1 MKTPLYSHS
10 TRHRRHA
17 FTLIELLIVIA
28 IIAVLAALLL
38 PVLGRAKARAQGV
51 VCLSNFKQL
60 NLAWQMYADDHDGA
74 MVRRHSAVSNNEQ
87 FTFPQ
92 LPWVEGNLSLTP
104 DNLDNFR
111 TDYLVD
117 LQYAAFA
124 PYIRN
129 PAIYKCPSDKST
141 ALWHGVRRTR
151 VRSYQ
156 TAGGWYF
163 GRSYLPAGSL
173 GIGNV
178 SWAVRPANELT
189 FIESHADT
197 IRGGVFPPPYRFPS
211 EQDVPNPSLVFMRD
225 LPGSRHNGSGA
236 VAFGDGRV
244 EMHKWRDPRTRRP
257 ETGVAPQDFE
267 YYVGLNDPAN
277 EDAFWIDRHSRLEG
291 NDDIFRHTTQ

>member
-1 MKTPLYSHS
+1 MK
-10 TRHRRHA
+10 HRRHA
-17 FTLIELLIVIA
+17 FTLIELLVGIA
-28 IIAVLAALLL
+28 IIGVLAALLL

-74 MVRRHSAVSNNEQ
+74 IVKLGLGEINRRFSH
-87 FTFPQ
+87 PQ
-92 LPWVEGNLSLTP
+92 LPWVDGNLSLTP

-117 LQYAAFA
+117 PKYAAFA

-163 GRSYLPAGSL
+163 GSSYLSPGSVPIAKL
-173 GIGNV
+173 

-189 FIESHADT
+189 FIESHTGAV
-197 IRGGVFPPPYRFPS
+197 GSQNFPPPYRFPS
-211 EQDVPNPSLVFMRD
+211 ERDTPHPSLVFMRG
-225 LPGSRHNGSGA
+225 LPGSRHNGSGV
-236 VAFGDGRV
+236 VAFADGRV
-244 EMHKWRDPRTRRP
+244 EMHKWRDPRTRQP
-257 ETGVAPQDFE
+257 ERDDFSMDFE
-267 YYVGLNDPAN
+267 EMIKLCDPAN

-291 NDDIFRHTTQ
+291 NDDIYRHVIQ

>member
-10 TRHRRHA
+10 TNHRRHA
-17 FTLIELLIVIA
+17 FTLIELLVVIA

-74 MVRRHSAVSNNEQ
+74 IARLTGAGPNYQ
-87 FTFPQ
+87 GFTYLR
-92 LPWVEGNLSLTP
+92 LPWVEGHLSLMP

-117 LQYAAFA
+117 PKYAAFA
-124 PYIRN
+124 PYIQN
-129 PAIYKCPSDKST
+129 PAVYKCPSDKST

-151 VRSYQ
+151 VRSYK

-163 GRSYLPAGSL
+163 GASYGSSL
-173 GIGNV
+173 APKV

-189 FIESHADT
+189 FIESHADWV
-197 IRGGVFPPPYRFPS
+197 GGGNFVPPYRFPS
-211 EQDVPNPSLVFMRD
+211 EKDVPNPSLVFLRD
-225 LPGSRHNGSGA
+225 VPGSRHNGSGV

-257 ETGVAPQDFE
+257 ETNVPGELWDMI
-267 YYVGLNDPAN
+267 GLCDPAN